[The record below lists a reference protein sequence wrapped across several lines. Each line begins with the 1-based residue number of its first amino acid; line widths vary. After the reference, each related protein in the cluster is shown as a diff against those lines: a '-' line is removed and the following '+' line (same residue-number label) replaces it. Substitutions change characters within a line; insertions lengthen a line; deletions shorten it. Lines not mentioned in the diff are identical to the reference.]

1 MPDFVHLHLHSEYSL
16 LDGACRIE
24 DIPKAA
30 KAAGQKAVA
39 ITDHGNMYGVVA
51 FYKACKAEGIKPII
65 GCEVYVAKRSRFD
78 REREFDAGSNHLI
91 LLVKNETGYANLIT
105 LVSKGFTEGFY
116 SRPRIDTELLEEHA
130 EGLICLS
137 ACLAGNI
144 PRLIV
149 AGEYDKAEEYAKRL
163 DRAFGRGNFYLEVQ
177 DHGLR
182 DDDVVNAGIRRLSAR
197 TGIPMAATNDVH
209 YIKKTDADNQAN
221 LMCIQ
226 TGNVIS
232 DGRPFGFET
241 DEFYFK
247 SSQDMAR
254 LFRDYEGAV
263 ENTQKIADMCSFDFE
278 FGKIKLP
285 RYQPE
290 NGMEPGAFL
299 RSLAW
304 AGFDKKTADG
314 HIVFDEKH
322 PRQVYE
328 QRIEYELSVI
338 GQMGYAEYYLIV
350 WDFVNAAKNRG
361 IPVGPGRGS
370 GAGSLVA
377 YLCGIT
383 DIDSIRFD
391 LLFERF
397 LNPERV
403 SMPDFDIDFCYNR
416 RDEAIAYVREKY
428 GDDRTAQIVTFGTL
442 AARAA
447 VRGVGRALGM
457 GYGDVDAVAKL
468 IPQELGMTLAKAL
481 ETVSELK
488 SLYEEDDRVHRLM
501 SVAAQLEGMP
511 RHAST
516 HAAGVVITDRPVT
529 EYVPVSVN
537 SGVTVTQFDM
547 DTVAELGLL
556 KFDFLALRY
565 LTIIDG
571 AEREI
576 RERMPDFDLTKADIT
591 DRETYE
597 TISAGKTDGVFQ
609 LESAGMRQMLTQLQP
624 RCLDDI
630 IAAIALYR
638 PGPMDSIPKYIAARH
653 DPASI
658 KYCTPRLAPIL
669 DVTYGCIVYQEQ
681 VMQIFREIA
690 GYSFG
695 HADVVRR
702 AISKKKAGVLESERQ
717 SFIDGAKERGI
728 SEEDAVALFED
739 IVSFANYAFNKSH
752 AAAYAVLSFR
762 TAFLKTHYPKEY
774 LSALL
779 TSVRGSSDKIA
790 EYASDC
796 ARQGIPVLPPDVNRS
811 RADFHAEEGGI
822 RFGLSA
828 LKNVGEAFVDKLV
841 AERMRGGLFR
851 DPGDFM
857 TRAGRLDI
865 NKRQMET
872 LIKSG
877 SLDSLGT
884 PRSQWLAVYESLLDA
899 RSASRQSDMAGQI
912 GLFDAA
918 SAAMPKEPAIEFP
931 DMAEFTM
938 REKLALEKE
947 SCGMYLS
954 GHILDDYR
962 QHIEALRP
970 ARIRDILASFDENGE
985 EEDMMGTSPEEPRYR
1000 DKSRV
1005 TVAGSVVKR
1014 VNKATK
1020 NGEQMAFVTLEDGGG
1035 SIEALVFPKTLEKYG
1050 HLLTFDAAAAVSGTV
1065 SAREEEEPKLLCD
1078 RLIALIPDTRAAE
1091 EPGAIEAA
1099 NAELEDG
1106 GPRRFAGRASGSS
1119 GGRAEDASDRNPGY
1133 TSPAVSAP
1141 RTGQGRAPAVPS
1153 KIYLRTPSA
1162 ESKPYRRA
1170 AALCRIFPGSV
1181 PAVFF
1186 TADTGEYQKPV
1197 GVNGSPFLTEELRE
1211 ILGEENVVL
1220 R

>member
-1 MPDFVHLHLHSEYSL
+1 M
-16 LDGACRIE
+16 
-24 DIPKAA
+24 
-30 KAAGQKAVA
+30 
-39 ITDHGNMYGVVA
+39 
-51 FYKACKAEGIKPII
+51 
-65 GCEVYVAKRSRFD
+65 
-78 REREFDAGSNHLI
+78 
-91 LLVKNETGYANLIT
+91 
-105 LVSKGFTEGFY
+105 
-116 SRPRIDTELLEEHA
+116 
-130 EGLICLS
+130 
-137 ACLAGNI
+137 
-144 PRLIV
+144 
-149 AGEYDKAEEYAKRL
+149 AGEYDKAEEYALRL
-163 DRAFGRGNFYLEVQ
+163 DRLFGRGNFYLEVQ

-182 DDDVVNAGIRRLSAR
+182 DDDVVNEGIRRLSAR

-209 YIKKTDADNQAN
+209 YLKKTDADTQAI

-232 DGRPFGFET
+232 DGRPIGFET

-247 SSQDMAR
+247 SSAEMAR
-254 LFRDYEGAV
+254 LFKDYEGAV
-263 ENTQKIADMCSFDFE
+263 ENTQKIADLCQYDFE

-285 RYQPE
+285 RYEPE

-299 RSLAW
+299 RSLAY
-304 AGFDKKTADG
+304 AGLERKIADG
-314 HIVFDEKH
+314 HIVFDGKFVREDYEK
-322 PRQVYE
+322 
-328 QRIEYELSVI
+328 RIEYELSVI

-377 YLCGIT
+377 YLVGIT
-383 DIDSIRFD
+383 DIDSIRFG

-403 SMPDFDIDFCYNR
+403 SMPDFDIDFCYDR

-447 VRGVGRALGM
+447 VRDVGRALGM
-457 GYGDVDAVAKL
+457 SYGDVDVVAKQ
-468 IPQELGMTLAKAL
+468 IPQELGMTLSKAL
-481 ETVSELK
+481 ESVPELK

-501 SVAAQLEGMP
+501 TVAAQLEGMP

-516 HAAGVVITDRPVT
+516 HAAGVVITDRAVT

-537 SGVTVTQFDM
+537 SGVIVTQFDM

-576 RERMPDFDLTKADIT
+576 RERDPSFDLTKVDMADPG
-591 DRETYE
+591 TYE
-597 TISAGKTDGVFQ
+597 TISAGRTDGVFQ
-609 LESAGMRQMLTQLQP
+609 LESSGMRQMLTQLQP
-624 RCLDDI
+624 RNLDDI

-638 PGPMDSIPKYIAARH
+638 PGPMDSIPKYIEARH
-653 DPASI
+653 DPTGI
-658 KYCTPRLAPIL
+658 RYCTPRLAPIL

-702 AISKKKAGVLESERQ
+702 AISKKKQGVLESERQ
-717 SFIDGAKERGI
+717 SFIDGARERGI
-728 SEEDAVALFED
+728 SEADAVALFED

-762 TAFLKTHYPKEY
+762 TAYLKTHYPKEY

-779 TSVRGSSDKIA
+779 TSVRGSADKIA
-790 EYASDC
+790 EYASDS

-811 RADFHAEEGGI
+811 RSGFHAEEGGI

-828 LKNVGEAFVDKLV
+828 LKNVGEAFIRALV
-841 AERMRGGLFR
+841 EERESGGPYL
-851 DPGDFM
+851 DADDFI
-857 TRAGRLDI
+857 TRMKRLDI
-865 NKRQMET
+865 NKRQLET

-877 SLDSLGT
+877 TLDSLGVS
-884 PRSQWLAVYESLLDA
+884 RSRWLAVYESLLEKQSSA
-899 RSASRQSDMAGQI
+899 RQNDVAGQI
-912 GLFDAA
+912 GLFETAPA
-918 SAAMPKEPAIEFP
+918 SVPSEPRIEFP
-931 DMAEFTM
+931 SIAEFSV

-947 SCGMYLS
+947 SCGLYLS

-962 QHIEALRP
+962 EHIAALHP
-970 ARIRDILASFDENGE
+970 ARIRDIRASFSEEGE
-985 EEDMMGTSPEEPRYR
+985 GSVEEAEEPRYR

-1005 TVAGSVVKR
+1005 TVAGSVTKR

-1020 NGEQMAFVTLEDGGG
+1020 NGEQMAFVTLEDG
-1035 SIEALVFPKTLEKYG
+1035 SASMELLVFPKTLERYS
-1050 HLLTFDAAAAVSGTV
+1050 HLLTFDAVIAVSGTV
-1065 SAREEEEPKLLCD
+1065 SAREEEDPKLLCD
-1078 RLIALIPDTRAAE
+1078 RIVQLVSDSREIE
-1091 EPGAIEAA
+1091 EPGAIASA
-1099 NAELEDG
+1099 NAELD
-1106 GPRRFAGRASGSS
+1106 A
-1119 GGRAEDASDRNPGY
+1119 ASDSGRRIR
-1133 TSPAVSAP
+1133 TAQTQTESPATSAP
-1141 RTGQGRAPAVPS
+1141 PSAPVPAADSPGRPKAWTAPS
-1153 KIYLRTPSA
+1153 KIFLRIPS
-1162 ESKPYRRA
+1162 EDSKEYKRA
-1170 AALCRIFPGSV
+1170 AALCKIFPGST
-1181 PAVFF
+1181 PTVFYSSE
-1186 TADTGEYQKPV
+1186 TKAYGKPV
-1197 GVNGSPFLTEELRE
+1197 GVNGTPFVTEELRE
-1211 ILGEENVVL
+1211 ILGKDNVVL

>member
-16 LDGACRIE
+16 LDGACRIA

-30 KAAGQKAVA
+30 KAAGQTAVA
-39 ITDHGNMYGVVA
+39 ITDHGNMYGAVE

-78 REREFDAGSNHLI
+78 REREHDAGSNHLI
-91 LLVKNETGYANLIT
+91 LLAKNETGYLNLIT
-105 LVSKGFTEGFY
+105 LVSKAYTEGFY
-116 SRPRIDTELLEEHA
+116 SRPRIDTDLLEEHA
-130 EGLICLS
+130 EGLVCLS
-137 ACLAGNI
+137 ACLAGFI
-144 PRLIV
+144 PRSIV
-149 AGEYDKAEEYAKRL
+149 AGEYDRAEEYARRL
-163 DRAFGRGNFYLEVQ
+163 DRIFGRGNFYLELQ

-182 DDDVVNAGIRRLSAR
+182 DDDVVNAGIRRLSER

-209 YIKKTDADNQAN
+209 YIRKPDADTQAI

-226 TGNVIS
+226 TGNVIA
-232 DGRPFGFET
+232 DGRPIGFET

-247 SSQDMAR
+247 SSAEMAR
-254 LFRDYEGAV
+254 LFREYEGAL

-278 FGKIKLP
+278 FGKTKLP
-285 RYQPE
+285 RYRPE
-290 NGMEPGAFL
+290 NGAEPGEFL
-299 RSLAW
+299 RSLAY
-304 AGFDKKTADG
+304 AGLEKKAGDG
-314 HIVFDEKH
+314 HIVFDEAH
-322 PRQVYE
+322 PRAVYE
-328 QRIEYELSVI
+328 QRIEYELDVI
-338 GQMGYAEYYLIV
+338 GKMGYAEYYLIV
-350 WDFVNAAKNRG
+350 WDFVHAAKQKG

-377 YLCGIT
+377 YLVGIT

-403 SMPDFDIDFCYNR
+403 SMPDFDIDFCYDR

-428 GDDRTAQIVTFGTL
+428 GDDHTAQIVTFGTL

-447 VRGVGRALGM
+447 VRDVGRALGM
-457 GYGDVDAVAKL
+457 SYGDVDVVAKK
-468 IPQELGMTLAKAL
+468 IPQELGMTLKKAL
-481 ETVSELK
+481 ETVPGLK
-488 SLYEEDDRVHRLM
+488 SLYEEDDRVHRLI
-501 SVAAQLEGMP
+501 SVAAALEGMP

-516 HAAGVVITDRPVT
+516 HAAGVVITDKPVT
-529 EYVPVSVN
+529 DYVPVSVN
-537 SGVTVTQFDM
+537 SGVIVTQFDM

-571 AEREI
+571 AEKEI
-576 RERMPDFDLTKADIT
+576 RERKPDFDLTKVDMSDPA
-591 DRETYE
+591 TYD
-597 TISAGKTDGVFQ
+597 TISAGRTDGVFQ

-624 RCLDDI
+624 RSLNDI

-638 PGPMDSIPKYIAARH
+638 PGPMDSIPKYIEARH
-653 DPASI
+653 DPSKIRYA
-658 KYCTPRLAPIL
+658 TPKLAPIL

-702 AISKKKAGVLESERQ
+702 AISKKKQGVLESERQ
-717 SFIDGAKERGI
+717 SFLDGARERGI
-728 SEEDAVALFED
+728 EEEDAVELFDD

-762 TAFLKTHYPKEY
+762 TAYLKTHYPKEY

-779 TSVRGSSDKIA
+779 TSVSSYADKIA
-790 EYASDC
+790 EYAADS

-811 RADFHAEEGGI
+811 RADFHAEEKGI

-828 LKNVGEAFVDKLV
+828 LKNMGEGFVSKLVGE
-841 AERMRGGLFR
+841 RNRGGEFR
-851 DPGDFM
+851 SPDDFM
-857 TRAGRLDI
+857 ARMKDLDM

-877 SLDSLGT
+877 ALDSLGV
-884 PRSQWLAVYESLLDA
+884 PRSRWLAVYESVMEKQSSAA
-899 RSASRQSDMAGQI
+899 RNDVAGQI
-912 GLFDAA
+912 GLFDTAA
-918 SAAMPKEPAIEFP
+918 PDSLPVPGIVFP
-931 DMAEFTM
+931 ELPEFTA
-938 REKLALEKE
+938 REKLALEKD
-947 SCGMYLS
+947 SCGLYLS

-962 QHIEALRP
+962 LHIDALNPVPLREIRGAARDGEDGGEQEADGGEAVP
-970 ARIRDILASFDENGE
+970 AY
-985 EEDMMGTSPEEPRYR
+985 P

-1005 TVAGSVVKR
+1005 LVAGSVSKR

-1020 NGEQMAFVTLEDGGG
+1020 KGEQMAFVTLED
-1035 SIEALVFPKTLEKYG
+1035 STSSVEMLVFPKVLERYG
-1050 HLLTFDAAAAVSGTV
+1050 HLLTFDSAVAVSGTV
-1065 SAREEEEPKLLCD
+1065 SIREEEDPKLLCD
-1078 RLIALIPDTRAAE
+1078 RVVALIPDAKAGE
-1091 EPGAIEAA
+1091 DPDAIPSA
-1099 NAELEDG
+1099 NAELTRKGSDAA
-1106 GPRRFAGRASGSS
+1106 GPADPARETAA
-1119 GGRAEDASDRNPGY
+1119 APADASAPD
-1133 TSPAVSAP
+1133 SAVQS
-1141 RTGQGRAPAVPS
+1141 GQQDSRVRQFVLT
-1153 KIYLRTPSA
+1153 KIFLRTPS
-1162 ESKPYRRA
+1162 EDSEEFRRA
-1170 AALCRIFPGSV
+1170 RAFCRIFSGVV
-1181 PAVFF
+1181 PAVFY
-1186 TADTGEYQKPV
+1186 TSDTKEYRTPAETVNPTPFVIGELK
-1197 GVNGSPFLTEELRE
+1197 E